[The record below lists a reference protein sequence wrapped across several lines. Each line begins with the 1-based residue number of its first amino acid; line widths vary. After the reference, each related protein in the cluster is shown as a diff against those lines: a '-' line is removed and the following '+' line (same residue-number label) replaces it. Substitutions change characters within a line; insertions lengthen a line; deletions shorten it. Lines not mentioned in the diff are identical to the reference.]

1 MRISILF
8 QTTIAAAVATA
19 PLTAHAI
26 DWTIGAGAGVAPD
39 YEGSDDYEAVPLW
52 NLRAQN
58 LYHPATYVDIT
69 GLKLNSNFLPDD
81 NFRLGLS
88 GEYAMKR
95 TDVDDDS
102 VDSLGST
109 DNGLMLGLMGGY
121 DFNITPDGVL
131 GLELDG
137 RFDPGGDVGGLM
149 TARAKYR
156 TPVDSAKQWI
166 VDARVETTYATD
178 DYMENYFGIDA
189 SDLGGSNLT
198 AFDADAG
205 FKDVTLAAGITY
217 LITENWSVSALAA
230 YKRLV
235 EDAEDSP
242 VTDDAGDPNQLFA
255 GIRGAFRF

>member
-1 MRISILF
+1 MRSITSGLL
-8 QTTIAAAVATA
+8 AAAVAAAA
-19 PLTAHAI
+19 PLSAHAI

-69 GLKLNSNFLPDD
+69 GLKLSSNFLPHD
-81 NFRLGLS
+81 NFRLGIS

-95 TDVDDDS
+95 SDVDDDS

-109 DNGLMLGLMGGY
+109 DDGLMLGIMGGY
-121 DFNITPDGVL
+121 DINVTPDGVL
-131 GLELDG
+131 GFELDG
-137 RFDPGGDVGGLM
+137 RFDPKGDVGSLL
-149 TARAKYR
+149 TARVKFR
-156 TPVDSAKQWI
+156 SPIDSAKKWI
-166 VDARVETTYATD
+166 ANARAESTFASD

-189 SDLGGSNLT
+189 ADLGGSNLT

-217 LITENWSVSALAA
+217 QFTQNWSVSALAS

-242 VTDDAGDPNQLFA
+242 VTDDAGDADQLFA
-255 GIRGAFRF
+255 GILASFRF